1 MTDTPPFSLR
11 LITLGSGLFLSVL
24 VWLSVAVPSA
34 VPIPPARA
42 PLMPPAGL
50 SGEAYIVRLA
60 GDPLPLI
67 AQRSG
72 KRMAPASLTKLMT
85 ALIAREQLA
94 PRDQVVFS
102 VSARAV
108 EERRSDAADG
118 EVFARDDAAR
128 MALMESDNDA
138 ARALAE
144 AVGAKSGRIGF
155 NERVAFFIQLMNQ
168 RAAGLAMRNTHFENP
183 AGLDAPDHTMSA
195 ADMARLVEY
204 IMVRDPAL
212 IAMTRE
218 REATVFSLQG
228 KKHTIQN
235 TDDLLKE
242 FPALVGGKTGFTDNA
257 KGALLLLYP
266 VRDKGRDVGV
276 VQQKIAIIVILKSD
290 DRFGDGRKI
299 IKFLEEN
306 FL

>member
-1 MTDTPPFSLR
+1 MNDAPPFSLR

-24 VWLSVAVPSA
+24 IWLSVAVPPA
-34 VPIPPARA
+34 IPISPARA

-50 SGEAYIVRLA
+50 SAEAYVVRLA
-60 GDPLPLI
+60 GDPLPII

-72 KRMAPASLTKLMT
+72 KQMAPASLTKLMT
-85 ALIAREQLA
+85 ALIAQEQLA
-94 PRDQVVFS
+94 PDAPVVFS
-102 VSARAV
+102 KSARAV

-118 EVFARDDAAR
+118 EIFSRDDAVR

-144 AVGAKSGRIGF
+144 AVGAKHEKAGF
-155 NERVAFFIQLMNQ
+155 DERMAFFIQLMNQ
-168 RAAGLAMRNTHFENP
+168 RAAEFGMREMHFENP

-195 ADMARLVEY
+195 EDIARLAEY
-204 IMVRDPAL
+204 IAAHDPAL

-218 REATVFSLQG
+218 REAAIFSLQG

-242 FPALVGGKTGFTDNA
+242 FPALAGGKTGFTDNA

-266 VRDKGRDVGV
+266 VRDTQRSTGV
-276 VQQKIAIIVILKSD
+276 ARPRVAIIVILKSD
-290 DRFGDGRKI
+290 DRFDDGRKI

-306 FL
+306 FP